1 MSAGFQ
7 AGVAGDDQRK
17 EIRPAEATCGICFY
31 LVLFGQVILSI
42 VVLATANATM
52 PLADGSCPAGNTY
65 RYGFYCI
72 DDEVGKEQVACSAK
86 EWESRV
92 NSMTGGRRLVDQG
105 MSSMNL
111 TMEEHLRRLASD
123 TGPASPKGLMM
134 RQLAARRL
142 EGVKVPSDLWQFLEE
157 FVEMPIV
164 IFGCTFLAATA
175 WLFAMTKCTG
185 GVVWGTLVFDIVVM
199 VAGVIWCL
207 VEFEEFNFML
217 AVLAVGF
224 SIALVLARKQ
234 IQNAIVVMHKAM
246 EGLSANKR
254 LFPISF
260 GITLLWIGYFALW
273 IASLIGLD
281 MTKTVGPHP
290 DDESG
295 SECHIVNSYPGEL
308 RWLWIVVY
316 YWSTYFFNNAKLIV
330 ITAQLGEWFF
340 KGDNADTSIWSRATV
355 WAFHPFKSGGA
366 NAICAAIMGATQ
378 ALMAYVNSKCKMVAA
393 MFNPIEWIPLCLAFA
408 LKTII
413 HTYTKFGLVAASYSG
428 KPFCEAAS
436 CTFQL
441 LKQKLGEAI
450 ICDYI
455 GKRVMSWCTYML
467 SLGVAMAA
475 LVWGNSLQN
484 YDEANKIFSEIGF
497 LIPTMLFLAYVVS
510 FPFAS
515 IILIVL
521 LEAMLP
527 NDMDGTAR
535 AILNSLFAAI
545 FMGSITNFLLRTM
558 SHIVV
563 SAMDV
568 IYFCFAVEDD
578 LGQKQER
585 FEDLYTAIKLTIV
598 PGTVNNQGAVMGVP
612 PGQAN
617 TMQVACPEGCAAGTT
632 VQVSTPDGR
641 QLQVQVPPGVTP
653 GQIFTVAIPPQEP
666 IVANVVG
673 VPQTPAEGS
682 SVGNPETNQ
691 TNEAANA

>member
-1 MSAGFQ
+1 
-7 AGVAGDDQRK
+7 
-17 EIRPAEATCGICFY
+17 
-31 LVLFGQVILSI
+31 
-42 VVLATANATM
+42 
-52 PLADGSCPAGNTY
+52 
-65 RYGFYCI
+65 
-72 DDEVGKEQVACSAK
+72 
-86 EWESRV
+86 
-92 NSMTGGRRLVDQG
+92 
-105 MSSMNL
+105 
-111 TMEEHLRRLASD
+111 
-123 TGPASPKGLMM
+123 
-134 RQLAARRL
+134 
-142 EGVKVPSDLWQFLEE
+142 
-157 FVEMPIV
+157 
-164 IFGCTFLAATA
+164 
-175 WLFAMTKCTG
+175 
-185 GVVWGTLVFDIVVM
+185 
-199 VAGVIWCL
+199 
-207 VEFEEFNFML
+207 
-217 AVLAVGF
+217 
-224 SIALVLARKQ
+224 
-234 IQNAIVVMHKAM
+234 M

-273 IASLIGLD
+273 IASLIALD
-281 MTKTVGPHP
+281 MTKQIG
-290 DDESG
+290 DEDRG
-295 SECHIVNSYPGEL
+295 GRMVKCGVVNKYDGQY
-308 RWLWIVVY
+308 RWLWIVVC
-316 YWSTYFFNNAKLIV
+316 YWSSYFFNNANLIV

-340 KGDNADTSIWSRATV
+340 KGDNADKNIWSRATV

-598 PGTVNNQGAVMGVP
+598 PGTVNNQGVVMGVP

-632 VQVSTPDGR
+632 VQVAIDGKGCGRLGTVIAGIVMLFVSCGGIVACSCPYWKLSSAFVVDGMTVKAADSDFMTVKASLWDVSISTKT
-641 QLQVQVPPGVTP
+641 PGVCADSELGFVECGKTRFNP
-653 GQIFTVAIPPQEP
+653 STMQLFDECEVVRCKDECCFNARIRMCGDKMQKNGLHDDECGKIHAVRFFVITALLLSLAS
-666 IVANVVG
+666 ANCFLGLSLPYLRAKCTAATLEKMTIAGKGLASVVLLWSLLG
-673 VPQTPAEGS
+673 TCIAASVNMQAGS
-682 SVGNPETNQ
+682 SLSGAGFLSLFLQILCCAFVLGLRRKATSSGATEEVHIGTTQ
-691 TNEAANA
+691 AAKDAPPTLLSSGRRTEHKDLEKGDAWINVDVPAAVVVVAAEKTSSRY